1 MRRALALAALLALA
15 PLAAT
20 AGCVTPPNLSV
31 LVADAAAAVNAAR
44 KAGGRLP
51 LARSAHL
58 DHAAMA
64 HACWM
69 AETGTFSHKGAGGSL
84 PKKRIK
90 ATGYHTRLTAEN
102 IAWGQN
108 SGVQVVAEWMQ
119 SRGHRKNI
127 LMGEIDDYGL
137 GVALMNGRPVWVMD
151 YAAN

>member
-1 MRRALALAALLALA
+1 MRRLAIAALLALA
-15 PLAAT
+15 PVPSM
-20 AGCVTPPNLSV
+20 AGCSTPPNLSQ

-44 KAGGRLP
+44 KAQGRRA
-51 LARSAHL
+51 LARSVRL
-58 DHAAMA
+58 DNAAMA

-90 ATGYHTRLTAEN
+90 ATGYRTHLTAEN

-108 SGVQVVAEWMQ
+108 TGAQVAAGWMQ
-119 SRGHRKNI
+119 SPGHRKNI
-127 LMGEIDDYGL
+127 LMAGIDDYGL